1 MLILRSRILSQLVLS
16 LALLTLAGCKP
27 SQQVATNST
36 TASAPTARQTIV
48 FITDFGTANDAV
60 AICHAVMYGI
70 APDARIMDIT
80 HQVTPF
86 SIEEG
91 ARILEGVTPYYP
103 AGTVF
108 VGVIDPGVGTSR
120 KAVVVKTK
128 KGQFFVVPDNG
139 LITPIIERDGLDSA
153 REITNTNW
161 MIGQA
166 ISSTFHGRDI
176 FSPVGAHLAA
186 GWDYTMVGPVVDQ
199 LVRLTPKVSTVTD
212 KGVDGDIIALDDP
225 FGSLITDISKDQFE
239 KLGYVFRRSGH
250 RSAQQEAIHS
260 ALSENLH
267 DCSGRRTT
275 SFHRLARSRQPRRQS
290 GQFLQR
296 LQNYS
301 PGHHLHL
308 QKGRPHQGQV
318 VNLLFS
324 FMSWGH
330 NDLCPHCRTQQIIS
344 NASLH
349 LNCLA
354 LKRHFLPVTATFP
367 STSLRAIWVN
377 TLNCFDSQ
385 LDQRHSASLSLQ
397 TSAALDPRR
406 EFTP

>member
-1 MLILRSRILSQLVLS
+1 VPILRSRMLYHFVLS

-27 SQQVATNST
+27 AEQVATTST
-36 TASAPTARQTIV
+36 AAPASNARQTIV

-91 ARILEGVTPYYP
+91 ARIMEGVTPYYP

-153 REITNTNW
+153 REITNTDW

-225 FGSLITDISKDQFE
+225 FGSLITDISRDQFE
-239 KLGYVFRRSGH
+239 KLGYVFGDRVSI
-250 RSAQQEAIHS
+250 Q
-260 ALSENLH
+260 LNKKPFTL
-267 DCSGRRTT
+267 
-275 SFHRLARSRQPRRQS
+275 P
-290 GQFLQR
+290 
-296 LQNYS
+296 Y
-301 PGHHLHL
+301 
-308 QKGRPHQGQV
+308 QKTFMTVPVGEP
-318 VNLLFS
+318 LLFIDS
-324 FMSWGH
+324 RDRVSLAVNQGNFSNVYKINPPG
-330 NDLCPHCRTQQIIS
+330 TIS
-344 NASLH
+344 IP
-349 LNCLA
+349 
-354 LKRHFLPVTATFP
+354 KKGGP
-367 STSLRAIWVN
+367 IKGK
-377 TLNCFDSQ
+377 
-385 LDQRHSASLSLQ
+385 
-397 TSAALDPRR
+397 
-406 EFTP
+406 